1 MAEEEIVIRI
11 VADDSELIAS
21 LNNIAGEAEGLEGVM
36 NDVSENISE
45 GFDIGGVEEYGDAWA
60 VLKNKRKNY
69 AQPPK
74 KVPVLWVNLPEA
86 RGVGFLCWGVWAGP
100 LVPPLAGLAVWAP

>member
-45 GFDIGGVEEYGDAWA
+45 GFDVGAVEEAI
-60 VLKNKRKNY
+60 NKSPLFPGRLTCSLSGQKPDY
-69 AQPPK
+69 TTLAYDGRR
-74 KVPVLWVNLPEA
+74 VSIITHFSNL
-86 RGVGFLCWGVWAGP
+86 
-100 LVPPLAGLAVWAP
+100 